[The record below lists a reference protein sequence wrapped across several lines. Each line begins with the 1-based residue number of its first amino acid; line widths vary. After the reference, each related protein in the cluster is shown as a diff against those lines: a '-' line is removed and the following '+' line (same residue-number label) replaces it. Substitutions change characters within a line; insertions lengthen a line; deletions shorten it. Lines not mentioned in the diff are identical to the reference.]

1 MTGVIS
7 LSHINKPTW
16 REIMPRQ
23 IDNDTTIEQIVPL
36 RDLKAGAFFR
46 RKPDAAKVYVR
57 GEYLP
62 GEKKFSCTDYG
73 DMNREIFLVGTTQ
86 VFVGFCF

>member
-1 MTGVIS
+1 
-7 LSHINKPTW
+7 
-16 REIMPRQ
+16 MPRR
-23 IDNDTTIEQIVPL
+23 IDNDNAIEQIVPL
-36 RDLKAGAFFR
+36 RDLKAGTFFR

-62 GEKKFSCTDYG
+62 GEKKFSCTEYG
-73 DMNREIFLVGTTQ
+73 DMSREMFLRGTTQ

>member
-1 MTGVIS
+1 
-7 LSHINKPTW
+7 
-16 REIMPRQ
+16 MPCR
-23 IDNDTTIEQIVPL
+23 IDNATAIEQIVPL
-36 RDLKAGAFFR
+36 RDLKAGTFFR

-57 GEYLP
+57 GEYLS

-73 DMNREIFLVGTTQ
+73 DMNREIFLVGTTP

>member
-1 MTGVIS
+1 M
-7 LSHINKPTW
+7 
-16 REIMPRQ
+16 
-23 IDNDTTIEQIVPL
+23 
-36 RDLKAGAFFR
+36 FFR

-62 GEKKFSCTDYG
+62 GEKKFSCTEYG
-73 DMNREIFLVGTTQ
+73 DVNREIFLVGTAP

>member
-1 MTGVIS
+1 
-7 LSHINKPTW
+7 
-16 REIMPRQ
+16 MPRR
-23 IDNDTTIEQIVPL
+23 IDNENAIEQIVPL
-36 RDLKAGAFFR
+36 RDLKAGTFFR

-62 GEKKFSCTDYG
+62 GEKKFSCTEYG
-73 DMNREIFLVGTTQ
+73 DMSREMFLRGTAQ